1 MGQLNDE
8 IDRTA
13 AAWAVKIA
21 GGTLSPGEKLRFEAW
36 RDMDIRHAGAFARA
50 QAIMVRLERLRAVGA
65 GALRTTIE
73 EYPAVAPAD
82 AAETQVPEVDAPVAM
97 PPVATV
103 HPRPLARRRLIGAA
117 VASLAAAGLVGA
129 FLVPSR
135 SQQEFATGLG
145 ETREVTLSD
154 GSVVTLNTNSRIA
167 VAYSEKV
174 RKIRLL
180 QGEAIFQVAK
190 NKQRPFIVSAHEAD
204 VRAVGTK
211 FTVQVLPERPV
222 RIVVQEGV
230 IEIVRR
236 DKPRAVPVRA
246 TAETQTIVASS
257 APTMVHPIAHPVVA
271 RELAWQ
277 YGRIAFENEKL
288 SDAAEEFARYSDT
301 KIVVD
306 PSVSSLTIT
315 GLFAANDPVGFARVA
330 ASVLDLKVE
339 EGPKEVRIVR

>member
-21 GGTLSPGEKLRFEAW
+21 GGALSPGEKVRFEAW

-73 EYPAVAPAD
+73 EYPAPAD
-82 AAETQVPEVDAPVAM
+82 TAEIQVPELDAAVAV

-117 VASLAAAGLVGA
+117 AVSLAAAGLVGV

-190 NKQRPFIVSAHEAD
+190 NKHRPFIVSAHEAD

-257 APTMVHPIAHPVVA
+257 APTMVQPIARPVVA

-277 YGRIAFENEKL
+277 YGRIALENKKL

-301 KIVVD
+301 KIVVE